1 MRTTMDGIE
10 YRLYV
15 PARGVRTQID
25 DASAIV
31 GEARGDLID
40 VHYERGGAD
49 NVRTFEDR
57 ITHAAGRR
65 AQSYPTIARGTHP
78 AGDLV
83 DVGSVRYDGLMRRWV
98 IASID
103 DAEALEAWAPG
114 PHVVGGS
121 PALKDDAA
129 GLLYGRLSSS
139 GMMDVA
145 MSSAGGMPTADAV
158 FAAAA
163 RPGRLR

>member
-1 MRTTMDGIE
+1 MRTDMTGIE

-15 PARGVRTQID
+15 PAPSTITYID
-25 DASAIV
+25 PGSAIV
-31 GEARGDLID
+31 GETSGGMVD
-40 VHYERGGAD
+40 VHFERGGAD

-65 AQSYPTIARGTHP
+65 AQSYPTTARGTYP
-78 AGDLV
+78 AEQLV
-83 DVGSVRYDGLMRRWV
+83 DVGSVRYDGVMRRWI
-98 IASID
+98 IASI
-103 DAEALEAWAPG
+103 ERPSALKQWAPE

-121 PALKDDAA
+121 DALRNDAA
-129 GLLYGRLSSS
+129 GMVYGRLSAS

-145 MSSAGGMPTADAV
+145 MASSGGRITADAV